1 MKKKSCKS
9 RLCQFLRCVIM
20 YNDINHV
27 RSLHFAVNPDYVDSF
42 LAIIH
47 DTFVNPDV
55 QFTDIIY
62 SYDERD
68 FFSLI

>member
-1 MKKKSCKS
+1 MKKKP
-9 RLCQFLRCVIM
+9 RLGQFLRCVIM
-20 YNDINHV
+20 YNDINHI
-27 RSLHFAVNPDYVDSF
+27 RSLHFAVNPDYVDKF

-55 QFTDIIY
+55 QFVDIVY

>member
-1 MKKKSCKS
+1 MKKKP
-9 RLCQFLRCVIM
+9 RLGQFLRCVIM
-20 YNDINHV
+20 YNDINHI
-27 RSLHFAVNPDYVDSF
+27 RSLHFAVNPDYVDKF

-55 QFTDIIY
+55 QFTDIVY
-62 SYDERD
+62 SSDERD